1 MYSPTFSFIM
11 PAYKAKFLHKAIDSI
26 LKQTFRDFELVIIN
40 DASPEQIET
49 IVRQFPNKRIRYEEN
64 KTNIGGK
71 DLVANWNH
79 CIQFAK
85 NDYIIL
91 ATDDDMFE
99 PDFLKSAVSMIEKY
113 PSVDLIRSG
122 VKKIDE
128 QEKILD
134 IEFPLKEYM
143 TCQEFTLFW
152 AKGGTISCVSNYI
165 YRKTALKDGFISFPH
180 AHLSDDATALLLS
193 RNGVACMPENNMNF
207 RVSTINLSN
216 QSNYKLALEQLH
228 ATELFMTW
236 YCEHIKQIDMTIPPP
251 DEFFGRACYGYY
263 KGKYKRMMENLTSKI
278 PLSKI
283 NLAFRT
289 IFSDKHLFKKEKC
302 KLFANYIID
311 KL

>member
-26 LKQTFRDFELVIIN
+26 LKQTFHDFELVIVN
-40 DASPEQIET
+40 DASPEQIKN
-49 IVRQFPNKRIRYEEN
+49 IVNQFPDKRVRYEEN

-79 CIQFAK
+79 CIQFAQ

-91 ATDDDMFE
+91 ATDDDMFD
-99 PDFLKSAVSMIEKY
+99 PKFLESATQMIKKH

-134 IEFPLKEYM
+134 FEFPLKEYM

-152 AKGGTISCVSNYI
+152 AKGGAISCVSNYI
-165 YRKTALKDGFISFPH
+165 YRKTALKNGFISFPY

-193 RNGVACMPENNMNF
+193 KNGIACIPENHMSF

-216 QSNYKLALEQLH
+216 LSNYRLALEQLH

-236 YCEHIKQIDMTIPPP
+236 YCDHITQINRMSDAT
-251 DEFFGRACYGYY
+251 FSRACYGYY
-263 KGKYKRMMENLTSKI
+263 KGRYIKMIEDLTSKI

-283 NLAFRT
+283 HLAFRA
-289 IFSDKHLFKKEKC
+289 IFSNRHLFKKEKC
-302 KLFANYIID
+302 ELFTYYIIE

>member
-1 MYSPTFSFIM
+1 MYAPSFSFIM

-26 LKQTFRDFELVIIN
+26 LKQTFHDFELVIIN
-40 DASPEQIET
+40 DASPEEIEA
-49 IVRQFPNKRIRYEEN
+49 IVKQFPDKRIRYEEN

-79 CIQFAK
+79 CIQFAQ

-99 PDFLKSAVSMIEKY
+99 PNFLKSAAKMIEKH
-113 PSVDLIRSG
+113 PSVNLIRSG

-128 QEKILD
+128 NEKILD
-134 IEFPLKEYM
+134 YEFPLKEYM

-180 AHLSDDATALLLS
+180 AHLSDDATALMLS
-193 RNGVACMPENNMNF
+193 QNGIACIPENLMNF

-216 QSNYKLALEQLH
+216 QSDYKLAQEQLH
-228 ATELFMTW
+228 ATEMFMTW
-236 YCEHIKQIDMTIPPP
+236 YREHIEQINSLSDDTY
-251 DEFFGRACYGYY
+251 ERACYGYY
-263 KGKYKRMMENLTSKI
+263 KGRYKRMIENLTLKI
-278 PLSKI
+278 PFTKTH
-283 NLAFRT
+283 LAFRA
-289 IFSDKHLFKKEKC
+289 IFSNKHLFKKEKC
-302 KLFANYIID
+302 ELFANYIIN
-311 KL
+311 KS